1 MLLLTMSLHF
11 ILGSVHI
18 NPFSNENGA
27 ILLRIWLSSM
37 LQRQKRSPKTEPEWS
52 EFMKTVFSSVDGEND
67 AIWERWRHQNRHDR
81 APDHSTASI
90 QNGGQTL
97 PCGSS
102 FDRRCSVDGRTRY
115 ENDKCGRKPFWK
127 QSKTAP
133 FSFENRLVWTGPYL
147 TLFSNDDIY
156 VMFLVERAQWT

>member
-67 AIWERWRHQNRHDR
+67 AI
-81 APDHSTASI
+81 
-90 QNGGQTL
+90 
-97 PCGSS
+97 
-102 FDRRCSVDGRTRY
+102 
-115 ENDKCGRKPFWK
+115 
-127 QSKTAP
+127 
-133 FSFENRLVWTGPYL
+133 
-147 TLFSNDDIY
+147 
-156 VMFLVERAQWT
+156 